1 VSVRAESGALPKDFV
16 SLADWPRGALERIL
30 ARGRELK
37 ELRRKG
43 VPVRTLEGRSIALYF
58 EKPSLRTH
66 VTFEVGVF
74 ELGAHPVFLP
84 PGQVRLGSRESVA
97 DVARNLSRW
106 CHGLVGRTFSHAL
119 VEELA
124 RNATIPVINALTDDL
139 HPCQAMADAMTVAEH
154 GDLERARVVYLG
166 NGNNV
171 TCSLIHLAGRLGL
184 RLTVCTPPGL
194 RPPKGT
200 VEWGTEA
207 ARREGG
213 ELRLETDPQK
223 AVRDADF
230 LYTDT
235 WYDMGEESQADERR
249 KILRPYQL
257 NAELLALAPAE
268 ARVLHCQP
276 AHPGDEI
283 TAEVMGSDQSLV
295 FEQAENRL
303 HAQKAILEALVT
315 PPPGIGA

>member
-1 VSVRAESGALPKDFV
+1 MSARAEPSVVPKDFV
-16 SLADWPRGALERIL
+16 SLADWPREALEQIL
-30 ARGRELK
+30 ARARELK

-43 VPVRTLEGRSIALYF
+43 IPVRTLEGRSIALYF

-106 CHGLVGRTFSHAL
+106 CHGLVARTFSHAL

-124 RNATIPVINALTDDL
+124 SNAAIPVINALTDDL
-139 HPCQAMADAMTVAEH
+139 HPCQAMADALTVAEH
-154 GDLERARVVYLG
+154 GDLRRVRLVYLG

-171 TCSLIHLAGRLGL
+171 ACSLIHLAGRLGL
-184 RLTVCTPPGL
+184 RLTICTPTEL
-194 RPPKGT
+194 RPSEET
-200 VEWGTEA
+200 VRWGVEA
-207 ARREGG
+207 ARQEGG
-213 ELRLETDPQK
+213 ELRLETDPGK

-235 WYDMGEESQADERR
+235 WYDMGEESHADERR
-249 KILRPYQL
+249 AILRPYQI
-257 NAELLALAPAE
+257 NAELLALAPAQ

-276 AHPGDEI
+276 AHPGEEI
-283 TAEVMGSDQSLV
+283 TAEVMDADPSLV
-295 FEQAENRL
+295 FEQAANRL
-303 HAQKAILEALVT
+303 HTQKAILEVLVM
-315 PPPGIGA
+315 PPPGTRA